1 MAGGRRRVGL
11 VATWQP
17 CPRIGQPRI
26 RTAAHGAATVISMTP
41 ASRSSAKPVKRRP
54 KGRKAQIARAAS
66 DAFSELGYHAV
77 SMENIA
83 ARVGVSAAA
92 LYRHSHG
99 KYDLFRSAVL
109 ALGQRLVDATEFADY
124 LPDDADPAEALR
136 ALTGSLID
144 TAIVNRTAGG
154 LYRWEGRY
162 LHGADQA
169 LLAEQVKLVNRRL
182 QRPLIMLRPKL
193 QSRQRW
199 MLSAAAL
206 SVIGSITDHRSR
218 LGDAEIRATL
228 ADIASAVLRAD
239 VPAAP
244 ASESESPRAAAIT
257 SAVGSYELLL
267 HESIRLFNERGYRE
281 TGMEDIAAAVGIP
294 VASIYQYFPS
304 KAAILAIAYRRGAD
318 QVSGDLSTILA
329 AGRSPEQS
337 LAQLIDAFVTRS
349 FANPELARVYYTER
363 HNLPDTDAVL
373 LYNIHR
379 STVES
384 WARLAVAARPDL
396 TLGRARYAVHA
407 ALALAVDM
415 GQLVMTGPDRP
426 ARMTVCRLMEITL
439 LGTSATAS
447 TQADR
452 SGTQRR

>member
-1 MAGGRRRVGL
+1 
-11 VATWQP
+11 
-17 CPRIGQPRI
+17 
-26 RTAAHGAATVISMTP
+26 MTP

-54 KGRKAQIARAAS
+54 KDRKAQIARAAS

-109 ALGQRLVDATEFADY
+109 ELGQRLVDATEFADH
-124 LPDDADPAEALR
+124 LPDDADPGETLR
-136 ALTGSLID
+136 ALIGSLID

-162 LHGADQA
+162 LHAEDQRV
-169 LLAEQVKLVNRRL
+169 LSEQVKLVNRRL
-182 QRPLIMLRPKL
+182 QRPLISLRPKL
-193 QSRQRW
+193 QSRERW
-199 MLSAAAL
+199 VLSVAAL
-206 SVIGSITDHRSR
+206 SVVGSITDHRSR
-218 LGDAEIRATL
+218 LGDGEIRATL
-228 ADIASAVLRAD
+228 ADIAAAVMRSD
-239 VPAAP
+239 VPVPP
-244 ASESESPRAAAIT
+244 ASRPKSQRAATIT

-267 HESIRLFNERGYRE
+267 HESIRLFNERGFRE
-281 TGMEDIAAAVGIP
+281 TGMEDIATAVGIP

-304 KAAILAIAYRRGAD
+304 KAAILAVAYRRGAD

-329 AGRSPEQS
+329 AGGDPEHS
-337 LAQLIDAFVTRS
+337 LTQLIDAFVTRS

-363 HNLPDTDAVL
+363 NNLPDTDAVL
-373 LYNIHR
+373 LYNINR

-407 ALALAVDM
+407 ALALAVDI
-415 GQLVMTGPDRP
+415 GQLVMPGPSEP
-426 ARMTVCRLMEITL
+426 ARMTVRRLMEITL
-439 LGTSATAS
+439 LGESDTTPRKAA
-447 TQADR
+447 R
-452 SGTQRR
+452 GGTQRR

>member
-1 MAGGRRRVGL
+1 
-11 VATWQP
+11 
-17 CPRIGQPRI
+17 
-26 RTAAHGAATVISMTP
+26 MTP
-41 ASRSSAKPVKRRP
+41 ASGSSANPVRRRP
-54 KGRKAQIARAAS
+54 RDRKAQIARAAA

-83 ARVGVSAAA
+83 TRVGISAAA
-92 LYRHSHG
+92 LYRHSQG

-109 ALGQRLVDATEFADY
+109 ALGQRLVDATEFADH
-124 LPDDADPAEALR
+124 LPDDADPEETLR
-136 ALTGSLID
+136 ALIRALID

-162 LHGADQA
+162 LHGEDQDV
-169 LLAEQVKLVNRRL
+169 LAEQVKLVNRRL
-182 QRPLIMLRPKL
+182 QRPLIRLRPKL

-199 MLSAAAL
+199 LLSAATL
-206 SVIGSITDHRSR
+206 SVIGSITDHHSR
-218 LGDAEIRATL
+218 LRNGEIRATL
-228 ADIASAVLRAD
+228 ADIAAALLRAD
-239 VPAAP
+239 VPVQRASAP
-244 ASESESPRAAAIT
+244 ESARAATIT

-304 KAAILAIAYRRGAD
+304 KAAILAVSYRRGAD
-318 QVSGDLSTILA
+318 QLSGDLSTILA
-329 AGRSPEQS
+329 AGSDPEQS
-337 LAQLIDAFVTRS
+337 LVQLIDAFVTRS
-349 FANPELARVYYTER
+349 FANPELARAYYTER

-407 ALALAVDM
+407 SFALAVDI
-415 GQLVMTGPDRP
+415 GQLVSPGPIQP
-426 ARMTVCRLMEITL
+426 ARMTVRRLMEITL
-439 LGTSATAS
+439 LGNSAATSGKAL
-447 TQADR
+447 R
-452 SGTQRR
+452 GGTQRD

>member
-1 MAGGRRRVGL
+1 
-11 VATWQP
+11 
-17 CPRIGQPRI
+17 
-26 RTAAHGAATVISMTP
+26 MTP
-41 ASRSSAKPVKRRP
+41 ASGSSANPVKRRP
-54 KGRKAQIARAAS
+54 RDRKAQIARAAA

-83 ARVGVSAAA
+83 TRVGISAAA
-92 LYRHSHG
+92 LYRHSQG

-109 ALGQRLVDATEFADY
+109 ALGQRLVDATEFADHR
-124 LPDDADPAEALR
+124 PDDADPEETLR
-136 ALTGSLID
+136 ALTGALID

-162 LHGADQA
+162 LHGEDQEV
-169 LLAEQVKLVNRRL
+169 LAEQVKLVNRRL
-182 QRPLIMLRPKL
+182 QRPLIRLRPAL

-199 MLSAAAL
+199 VLSAAAL

-218 LGDAEIRATL
+218 LGNGEIRATL
-228 ADIASAVLRAD
+228 ADIAAAVLRAD
-239 VPAAP
+239 VPAQR
-244 ASESESPRAAAIT
+244 ASGPESARAATIT

-304 KAAILAIAYRRGAD
+304 KAAILAVSYRRGAD
-318 QVSGDLSTILA
+318 QLSGDLSTILA
-329 AGRSPEQS
+329 AGSDPERS
-337 LAQLIDAFVTRS
+337 LVQLIDAFVTRS
-349 FANPELARVYYTER
+349 FANPELARAYYTER

-373 LYNIHR
+373 LNNIHR

-384 WARLAVAARPDL
+384 WARLAVAARPEL

-407 ALALAVDM
+407 SFALAVDI
-415 GQLVMTGPDRP
+415 GQLVVPGLSQP
-426 ARMTVCRLMEITL
+426 ARMTVRRLMEITL
-439 LGTSATAS
+439 LSESAATCGKG
-447 TQADR
+447 R
-452 SGTQRR
+452 MPLHFR

>member
-1 MAGGRRRVGL
+1 
-11 VATWQP
+11 
-17 CPRIGQPRI
+17 
-26 RTAAHGAATVISMTP
+26 MTP
-41 ASRSSAKPVKRRP
+41 ASGSSANPVKRRP
-54 KGRKAQIARAAS
+54 RDRKAQIARAAA

-83 ARVGVSAAA
+83 TRVGISAAA
-92 LYRHSHG
+92 LYRHSQG

-109 ALGQRLVDATEFADY
+109 ALGQRLVDATEFADHR
-124 LPDDADPAEALR
+124 PDDADPEETLR
-136 ALTGSLID
+136 VLTGALID

-162 LHGADQA
+162 LHGEDQEV
-169 LLAEQVKLVNRRL
+169 LAEQVKLVNRRL
-182 QRPLIMLRPKL
+182 QRPLIRLRPAL

-199 MLSAAAL
+199 VLSAAAL

-218 LGDAEIRATL
+218 LGNGEIRATL
-228 ADIASAVLRAD
+228 ADIAAAVLRAD
-239 VPAAP
+239 VPAQR
-244 ASESESPRAAAIT
+244 ASGSEAARAVTIT

-304 KAAILAIAYRRGAD
+304 KAAILAVSYRRGAD
-318 QVSGDLSTILA
+318 QLSGDLSTILA
-329 AGRSPEQS
+329 AGSDPERS
-337 LAQLIDAFVTRS
+337 LVQLIDAFVTRS
-349 FANPELARVYYTER
+349 FANPELARAYYTER

-384 WARLAVAARPDL
+384 WARLAVAARPEL

-407 ALALAVDM
+407 SFALAVDI
-415 GQLVMTGPDRP
+415 GQLVVPGLSQP
-426 ARMTVCRLMEITL
+426 ARMTVRRLMEITL
-439 LGTSATAS
+439 LGESAATSGKG
-447 TQADR
+447 R
-452 SGTQRR
+452 MPLHLR